1 MSEFSK
7 IFKKVNGTQQLKQ
20 YAKSGVLFFAL
31 LETAIL
37 GFSKKSLEIVRLA
50 VNNRV
55 YRRLK
60 KKNQKFI
67 AEYVRSHANENVEKK
82 HEKKIWIAWFQGME
96 QAPDV
101 VKKCYESIRNQFADY
116 EIVVITDENY
126 TDYVTFPDYIMEK
139 YRKGIITKT
148 HFSDLLRIELLSGY
162 GGTWMDATV
171 FCSGGSVP
179 AYMMESDLFMFQ
191 MLKPGL
197 DGHCTSVSSW
207 FITATSDNK
216 IIRLVRALLYQYW
229 EKANSLVDYFLVHDF
244 FQMAIEAYPKEWKK
258 VVPFS
263 NSVPHILLLRLFEE
277 YDQNIYESVTQMTPI
292 HKMSYKFSEE
302 QMAKEGTY
310 YSKLFKE

>member
-50 VNNRV
+50 VNHRI

-67 AEYVRSHANENVEKK
+67 AEYVQSHANEVVEKR

-101 VKKCYESIRNQFADY
+101 VKKCYKSIRDRFTDY

-126 TDYVTFPDYIMEK
+126 ADYVTFPDYIMEK
-139 YRKGIITKT
+139 YQKGIITKT
-148 HFSDLLRIELLSGY
+148 HFSDLLRIELLSKY

-171 FCSGGSVP
+171 FCSGGSIP
-179 AYMMESDLFMFQ
+179 AYMTDSDLFMFQ
-191 MLKPGL
+191 TLKPGL
-197 DGHCTSVSSW
+197 DGHCIAVSSW
-207 FITATSDNK
+207 FITAASDHK
-216 IIRLVRALLYQYW
+216 IIRLVRTLLYHYW
-229 EKANSLVDYFLVHDF
+229 EKANSMVDYFLVHDF
-244 FQMAIEAYPKEWKK
+244 FQMAIETYPEEWKQ

-263 NSVPHILLLRLFEE
+263 NSVPHILLLRLFEK
-277 YDQNIYESVTQMTPI
+277 YDQDMYDAVTGMTPI

-310 YSKLFKE
+310 YSKLFKK